1 MVAQPNHPDEIGER
15 AQRLYEEK
23 IRSIVEPMHSGE
35 YLVLDVEAEDYE
47 VDADRRRALERAEA
61 KHPGGLFYILRI
73 GYPAAVHLGGRF
85 TVNRP

>member
-1 MVAQPNHPDEIGER
+1 MVAKQDNPDAIGER

-23 IRSIVEPMHSGE
+23 IRSVVEPMHNGE
-35 YLVLDVEAEDYE
+35 FLVLDVEAGDYE

-85 TVNRP
+85 TVNRS